1 MSEELPDCEA
11 KICYTIGWTLN
22 EPGGAGGAEGGS
34 VSADLNATMTSETD
48 GECFEAGQ
56 SPTAGFDDIMPTR
69 TGQLA
74 GFPADLKVKVDVINW
89 TIVDGDCEEE
99 EECLAEFQAE
109 VLVENGELD
118 VGAFGGL
125 GTTSSCKGE
134 ADEHNESGDFDN
146 TASPGSMYGAVEIT
160 NDEDP
165 PLPDGHRK
173 YLVVITN
180 TTCGCKRLMTF
191 KINDDSLNPVKALIG
206 GKTYW
211 LTLSLMAEC
220 KECPTEQPE

>member
-1 MSEELPDCEA
+1 MTEEQFDCEA
-11 KICYTIGWTLN
+11 KICYTIGWTEN
-22 EPGGAGGAEGGS
+22 EPGAGNGAAGGS
-34 VSADLNATMTSETD
+34 ISAPLNATMTSETD
-48 GECFEAGQ
+48 GECFTDGQ
-56 SPTAGFDDIMPTR
+56 SPSAGFDDIMPTR

-74 GFPADLKVKVDVINW
+74 GFPANLKVKVKVINW
-89 TIVDGDCEEE
+89 TVVDGDCDEEE
-99 EECLAEFQAE
+99 EGCLAEFQAE

-125 GTTSSCKGE
+125 GTTSSCDGE
-134 ADEHNESGDFDN
+134 ADEHSEGDDFDN
-146 TASPGSMYGAVEIT
+146 TAATGSMYGATEIT
-160 NDEDP
+160 QDEDP

-191 KINDDSLNPVKALIG
+191 KINDENLNEVKALIG
-206 GKTYW
+206 GKNYW

-220 KECPTEQPE
+220 KKCAGEE